1 MDLVYILG
9 TILSSIAAIFAWIA
23 KIMWSNEYR
32 EATQQIIN
40 SKDAEIDHLKSHIL
54 RLENLSPMVVEE
66 YYKTNLKQMESILST
81 VQGQLEVANG
91 ELSSHKEEID
101 ILKSQEES
109 YQEEITQKS
118 KLIITKEER
127 IKKLQNDYEDLKKLV
142 DSRTIMFG
150 RSPLFNYGDN
160 QEALFQRISAS
171 STDLGE
177 VMINDGSSEV
187 VGKISSLSFESKPY
201 FSLDE
206 DGIHFDSFWNTDDDQ
221 DNEEK

>member
-1 MDLVYILG
+1 MDLVYIIG

-40 SKDAEIDHLKSHIL
+40 SKDSEIDHLKNHIL

-91 ELSSHKEEID
+91 ELSSHKDEID

-142 DSRTIMFG
+142 DSRTIGFG
-150 RSPLFNYGDN
+150 VSPLFNYVDN
-160 QEALFQRISAS
+160 QESLFQRISAS

-177 VMINDGSSEV
+177 VMANDGSSEIIEQINTLRLGPTPGV
-187 VGKISSLSFESKPY
+187 VELPKSNVFL
-201 FSLDE
+201 FSEDDE
-206 DGIHFDSFWNTDDDQ
+206 DKKEN
-221 DNEEK
+221 